1 MATDNEILRLFKE
14 NKAQGLRLLFEAY
27 YRKMVLYAHE
37 YTGSLSQAEDIV
49 QDFFIRLW
57 EEDYLENVKPDALR
71 SYLFIS
77 IKNFCYSYLHSKTAQ
92 IKKVQLTDIDIPM
105 TCAEAMNSEIVERV
119 NESIAK
125 LPPQT
130 ATIVDCILMQDMK
143 YQETA
148 NKLNISINTVK
159 TLLKKGIKF
168 LREDLKDDIYLLF
181 YFFYKKNPFPNHP
194 F

>member
-77 IKNFCYSYLHSKTAQ
+77 IKNFCYSHLHSKTAQ

-168 LREDLKDDIYLLF
+168 LREDLKDDLYLLF